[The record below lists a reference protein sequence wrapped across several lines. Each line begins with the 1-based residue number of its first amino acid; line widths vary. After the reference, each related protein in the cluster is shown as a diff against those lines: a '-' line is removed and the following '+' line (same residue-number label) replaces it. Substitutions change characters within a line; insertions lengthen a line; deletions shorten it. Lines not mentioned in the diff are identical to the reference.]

1 MISVIFFFLD
11 LLWFSLGVCVF
22 VIWCFLKFFNYLF
35 RALGLFLR
43 ALIRSWNSSQ
53 MDRVFSQLSLLSMN
67 IGSRAL
73 LYDVHS
79 QVIWFHQM
87 CTCCVVVFAN
97 HNTECS
103 NSGKFNLN
111 LANKKFRLEM

>member
-1 MISVIFFFLD
+1 
-11 LLWFSLGVCVF
+11 
-22 VIWCFLKFFNYLF
+22 
-35 RALGLFLR
+35 
-43 ALIRSWNSSQ
+43 

-97 HNTECS
+97 HNTEYS

-111 LANKKFRLEM
+111 LANQEISVGNVTQDGEEKPQDHWQ